1 MPLKQNSKHG
11 TTTVMIQ
18 TIQLPAVAVDQVDS
32 PVEANL
38 SSISKEEVDTN
49 SISNSIL
56 SDFSSEGFETSVLF
70 REPRWEFVSLHGWMD
85 RDLWVTRDV
94 MQTLQKQVLTG

>member
-70 REPRWEFVSLHGWMD
+70 REPRWEFVSLYGWMD